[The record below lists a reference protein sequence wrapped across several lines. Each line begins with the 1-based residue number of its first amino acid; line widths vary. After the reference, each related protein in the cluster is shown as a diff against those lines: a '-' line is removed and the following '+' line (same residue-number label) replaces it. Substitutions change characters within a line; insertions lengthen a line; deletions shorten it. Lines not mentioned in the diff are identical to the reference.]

1 MTKATPLLRA
11 TQQKAA
17 NTERSGES
25 MYYQLPS
32 QFCGVKQG
40 ASNVST
46 DKGNYSVVEFQ
57 RDFPQ
62 FFDSDGNPL
71 APASMMELFITTAN
85 ETISPSKWGNQAEY
99 CAGLFVAHRLTMYLR
114 TFSESSPNA
123 QTAAASGALVGVVRS
138 ATIGDASISYD
149 TSALTSATNDWGDL
163 NATQYGQ
170 ILASIARMIGMAGSY
185 AI

>member
-1 MTKATPLLRA
+1 MINCNVP
-11 TQQKAA
+11 
-17 NTERSGES
+17 
-25 MYYQLPS
+25 P
-32 QFCGVKQG
+32 QFAGVVAG

-46 DKGNYSVVEFQ
+46 DRGNYSVVEFQ

-62 FFDSDGNPL
+62 FFDSEGNPL
-71 APASMMELFITTAN
+71 APASIMELFVTTAN
-85 ETISPSKWGNQAEY
+85 ETISPSKWGSQAEY

-114 TFSESSPNA
+114 TFSANSATP
-123 QTAAASGALVGVVRS
+123 QQAAASGALVGVVRS
-138 ATIGDASISYD
+138 ATIGDASVSYD
-149 TSALTSATNDWGDL
+149 TTAVTAATSGWGDL

>member
-1 MTKATPLLRA
+1 MFC
-11 TQQKAA
+11 QF
-17 NTERSGES
+17 
-25 MYYQLPS
+25 LP
-32 QFCGVKQG
+32 QFAGVVAG

-46 DKGNYSVVEFQ
+46 DKGNYNVAVFQ

-62 FFDSDGNPL
+62 FFDSEGNPL
-71 APASMMELFITTAN
+71 APESIIELFVGMAN
-85 ETISPSKWGNQAEY
+85 ETISPSKWGSNAEY

-114 TFSESSPNA
+114 TYAPSSTKP
-123 QTAAASGALVGVVRS
+123 QQAAASGALVGVVRS

-149 TSALTSATNDWGDL
+149 TSAVTAATSGWGDL

-170 ILASIARMIGMAGSY
+170 ILASIARMVGMAGSY